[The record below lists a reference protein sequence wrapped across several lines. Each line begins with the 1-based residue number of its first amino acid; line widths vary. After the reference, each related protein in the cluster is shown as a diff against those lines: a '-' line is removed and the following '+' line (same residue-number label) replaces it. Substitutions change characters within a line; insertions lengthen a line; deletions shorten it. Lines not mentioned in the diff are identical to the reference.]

1 MCQFRELFLTSSK
14 IRTSCSSSSYSTF
27 PLADQFIPSHHLQVA
42 PISLWIKYWKGNWT
56 KFIQEIDNDYDSF
69 SLSFFNFFPSSP
81 SMTDNNGGGLPSTH
95 HPFYKFNRHRKYARG
110 QTNKGTLKFGSSCGK
125 YSATEFTLVGR
136 VQEHEDRE
144 KEGKLNGIEI
154 CRAVFLVA
162 RITFGRR
169 PLSHW
174 GGHVDN
180 KEPLFATISWSFR
193 VLWFL
198 WWKFCWFSLP
208 SRPPFIYY

>member
-1 MCQFRELFLTSSK
+1 
-14 IRTSCSSSSYSTF
+14 
-27 PLADQFIPSHHLQVA
+27 
-42 PISLWIKYWKGNWT
+42 
-56 KFIQEIDNDYDSF
+56 
-69 SLSFFNFFPSSP
+69 
-81 SMTDNNGGGLPSTH
+81 MTDNNGGGLPSTH

-180 KEPLFATISWSFR
+180 KEPLFVRLFHDPSASFGSSGGNSVCSPFLLVHRSPIISL
-193 VLWFL
+193 VLRMR
-198 WWKFCWFSLP
+198 SLGLFP
-208 SRPPFIYY
+208 